1 MGDAMTSKYAVFCRV
16 VACGSF
22 TKAAE
27 QLSYSQSAV
36 SQTIKTLEREL
47 GTTLLARSKDGVT
60 LTRDGETL
68 YPYLQALWRDE
79 QALARRTLELQGLT
93 NSTIRIGTFTSV
105 SRNLLPGKMKVF
117 KARYPGAQFVLQ
129 QGEYNMIR
137 GWVLDGSVDFGFVN
151 LDAVPDLSGRVLYQ
165 DRMLAVLPEHHPL
178 AVFPALNAA
187 QLAAEPFVLLDE
199 GDYSVPLQ
207 MFSRAHLTPRIEYKV
222 YDDYSILAM
231 VRQNLGISMMYE
243 RVLDGFETGLAL
255 RPVREA
261 PRRRIALVWNN
272 WQTMPLAAREFA
284 SLIMEES
291 PTS

>member
-1 MGDAMTSKYAVFCRV
+1 M
-16 VACGSF
+16 
-22 TKAAE
+22 
-27 QLSYSQSAV
+27 

-178 AVFPALNAA
+178 AVFPELNAA

>member
-1 MGDAMTSKYAVFCRV
+1 MTSKYAVFCRV

-117 KARYPGAQFVLQ
+117 KARYPGVQFVLQ

-151 LDAVPDLSGRVLYQ
+151 LDAVPDLSGRMLYQ

-178 AVFPALNAA
+178 AVFPELNAA

-199 GDYSVPLQ
+199 GNYSVPLQ
-207 MFSRAHLTPRIEYKV
+207 MFSHAHLTPRIEYKV

-255 RPVREA
+255 RPVRDA

-284 SLIMEES
+284 SLIMGES